1 MKSREVPVSGN
12 GRREVAV
19 AGGGFTVLRVYSM
32 AEDKVHLITVRD
44 TSSQRVKSH
53 LEAAEPSPPLD
64 KVVVEC
70 VLCAAS
76 TP

>member
-1 MKSREVPVSGN
+1 MKNREVPVSGN

-44 TSSQRVKSH
+44 TSSQRVKV
-53 LEAAEPSPPLD
+53 AP
-64 KVVVEC
+64 
-70 VLCAAS
+70 
-76 TP
+76 